1 MTVRGKGNIIM
12 KLMGYKRENGTFGI
26 RNHLLILPTSVC
38 SSETAQRIAALV
50 PGAVAIPHQHGCCQ
64 VGADYLQT
72 VNTLVGFG
80 KNPNVGAVLV
90 VSLGCEGIQP
100 EVVADQI
107 RESKK
112 PVETVI
118 IQECGGTLGCI
129 AKGAE
134 IAAKMARELSV
145 QNKVAFDIS
154 ELVLGLECGG
164 SDPTSGIAGNPSVG
178 AASDKLI
185 QLGGTSILSE
195 TTELIGAEHLVAA
208 RCVTKEMGDKLTAMV
223 KRIEDKSKL
232 YGVDLRG
239 HSLRQ
244 VILQAD
250 LQRLKKNPWAV
261 FIKQVRVLCRLF
273 WSIPEAVDPEKHGLY
288 FMDTPG
294 EDIDSITGMVA
305 GGAQIILFTTGRG
318 TPTGSPV
325 APVIKVTGNPETYA
339 KMTDNIDINAGRVIT
354 EGKTPQDI
362 GAEIFDKMVAVANG
376 ELTKAEVLGH
386 KEFGI
391 YRIGDTF

>member
-1 MTVRGKGNIIM
+1 
-12 KLMGYKRENGTFGI
+12 MGYKRENGTFGI

-38 SSETAQRIAALV
+38 SSETAQRIAELV
-50 PGAVAIPHQHGCCQ
+50 PGAVAVPHQHGCCQ

-100 EVVADQI
+100 DVVADQI

-145 QNKVAFDIS
+145 QNKVEFDIG

-185 QLGGTSILSE
+185 ELGGTSILSE

-223 KRIEDKSKL
+223 KRIEGKSKL

-239 HSLRQ
+239 TQ
-244 VILQAD
+244 
-250 LQRLKKNPWAV
+250 P
-261 FIKQVRVLCRLF
+261 
-273 WSIPEAVDPEKHGLY
+273 
-288 FMDTPG
+288 TPG
-294 EDIDSITGMVA
+294 NIAGGLSSIEEKSLGAIVKSGHRPIQGVLEYCDRVDGQKGLWIKDAPGREPEILTGMA
-305 GGAQIILFTTGRG
+305 ATGAQFMMFSTGRG
-318 TPTGSPV
+318 APQGFPSM
-325 APVIKVTGNPETYA
+325 PVIKICGNPHTYER
-339 KMTDNIDINAGRVIT
+339 MQHDMDLNAGRIIQGEKTIEEVGEEAFRLMLDVLSGKMTKNEALGYYGSMDIFCLGPVI
-354 EGKTPQDI
+354 
-362 GAEIFDKMVAVANG
+362 
-376 ELTKAEVLGH
+376 
-386 KEFGI
+386 
-391 YRIGDTF
+391 